1 MIKKKVF
8 IDGRTDTTALLIEKR
23 LSVRDD
29 IELISMSDDLRK
41 DLDARKEFLN
51 AADIVFL
58 CLPESAAKG
67 AIAMIDNL
75 DTVVID
81 TSAAYRTNPSW
92 AYGFP
97 ELSPEFEE
105 KIKKSR
111 RISLPGCQSSG
122 FIALIYPLIKAGL
135 LRPDAALTAHAVA
148 GYSDGGKNMISEYRA
163 KDRSPLLSAPRQYE
177 LLQSYKH
184 TPEIL
189 YMTGLS
195 VEPIVSPYVC
205 DFYSG
210 TEITIPLFKSQ
221 LLRGGINHIKAV
233 YRAIYNYPTV
243 YFNEN
248 ADENGFISAA
258 ALSGKDAMQIEVHGN
273 DDRILLVA
281 RYDNLGKGSSGAAI
295 ECLNLKLGCDITKG
309 LQI

>member
-8 IDGRTDTTALLIEKR
+8 IDGKTDTTALLLEKR
-23 LSVRDD
+23 LANRDD
-29 IELISMSDDLRK
+29 VTLISMPDDLRR

-58 CLPESAAKG
+58 CLPDAAAKG
-67 AIAMIDNL
+67 AVAMIDNL
-75 DTVVID
+75 DTIVID
-81 TSAAYRTNPSW
+81 ASAAHRTNPAW

-111 RISLPGCQSSG
+111 RISLPAPQSSG
-122 FIALIYPLIKAGL
+122 FIALIYPLVKAGL
-135 LRPDAALTAHAVA
+135 LRPDAALTVQAIS
-148 GYSDGGKNMISEYRA
+148 GYSEGGMNTISEYRA

-177 LLQSYKH
+177 LSQAYKH
-184 TPEIL
+184 MPEML
-189 YMTGLS
+189 RHTGLT
-195 VEPIVSPYVC
+195 VEPIVCPYVC

-210 TEITIPLFKSQ
+210 TEITIPIFRSQ

-233 YRAIYNYPTV
+233 YRTIYNYPTI
-243 YFNEN
+243 YFNES

-273 DDRILLVA
+273 EDKILLVA

-295 ECLNLKLGCDITKG
+295 QCMNLKLGCDSTKA